1 MLGKRDEG
9 SEMVR
14 PSLEADHLD
23 GLARGVADGTISRG
37 RAIKLAGAALVGS
50 ALTLFGASQE
60 ADAVTRRRCRRR
72 YGNNGIVCT
81 GGGRQVCCDDRT
93 TTSRACSRGRCGPPC
108 STRPPGDPRCSPPNP
123 NPDDDGGDGGDNN

>member
-72 YGNNGIVCT
+72 FGGNGVLCT
-81 GGGRQVCCDDRT
+81 GNGRTVCCDNAT
-93 TTSRACSRGRCGPPC
+93 TTSRRCQRGRCG
-108 STRPPGDPRCSPPNP
+108 GAN
-123 NPDDDGGDGGDNN
+123 